1 MKIPKFLIN
10 NSDFWQPYLQLEITF
25 FILALLITLDGCIVF
40 FIKTAFKPDDH
51 VKKGMIGDSS
61 KFHFFPLLGTSALFI
76 IGECSNIVTIDE
88 YFYENLQYLNKSMIY
103 AGLAFSILALASFIF
118 IYINTDL
125 NTQDWW
131 VILLL
136 K

>member
-1 MKIPKFLIN
+1 M
-10 NSDFWQPYLQLEITF
+10 EITF

-40 FIKTAFKPDDH
+40 FIKTAFKHDDH
-51 VKKGMIGDSS
+51 VKNGMIGDFS
-61 KFHFFPLLGTSALFI
+61 KFHFFPLLCTSALFI

-103 AGLAFSILALASFIF
+103 AGLAFSILSLVSFIF

-131 VILLL
+131 VILLH